1 MRGFQVSGFG
11 GLAFRLGLNLTNFL
25 ELTLDV
31 DFLDGV
37 FGSFCGSVLLSG
49 SGI

>member
-1 MRGFQVSGFG
+1 MRGFRVSGFG
-11 GLAFRLGLNLTNFL
+11 GLALSSGLNLTNFL

-31 DFLDGV
+31 DLQDGV
-37 FGSFCGSVLLSG
+37 FRSFCGSVILSG